1 MVKNDDGATTTMMD
15 AKQKTADGLSA
26 AVRTCTTCD
35 LHLSRIHA
43 LPGEGNLDARLFLIA
58 QAPGLKEDREGRMF
72 IGPSGKVLDELLDA
86 AGVRRE
92 ELYMTNL
99 IKCRLPKNR
108 RPKQAEIDACS
119 PFLENEIALVNPA
132 VIVPLGY
139 YASRYILKRS
149 GLSTPEARKGFSA
162 LYGRVFLAGTTKI
175 FPLPHPSALLYNRS
189 FKPKTLDQ
197 YRKLKMVE
205 TGLDPQVSVASNPR
219 AM

>member
-1 MVKNDDGATTTMMD
+1 MVEVDDGTLTTIMD
-15 AKQKTADGLSA
+15 AKQKTADALTA
-26 AVRTCTTCD
+26 AVSKCTRCD

-72 IGPSGKVLDELLDA
+72 IGPSGKILDELLDA

-108 RPKQAEIDACS
+108 RPKQAEIEACS
-119 PFLENEIALVNPA
+119 PFIEKEIALVASA

-139 YASRYILKRS
+139 YASRYALKRF

-162 LYGRVFLAGTTKI
+162 LYGRLFPADSTKI
-175 FPLPHPSALLYNRS
+175 LPLPHPSALLYNQS

-197 YRKLKMVE
+197 YRKLRGLMV
-205 TGLDPQVSVASNPR
+205 GRS
-219 AM
+219 